1 MDQNV
6 LDRSYKL
13 DSINLL
19 LTIETINEN
28 NNKGNETAAE
38 ETYFG

>member
-13 DSINLL
+13 YSINFY

-28 NNKGNETAAE
+28 NNNGNEPAAE